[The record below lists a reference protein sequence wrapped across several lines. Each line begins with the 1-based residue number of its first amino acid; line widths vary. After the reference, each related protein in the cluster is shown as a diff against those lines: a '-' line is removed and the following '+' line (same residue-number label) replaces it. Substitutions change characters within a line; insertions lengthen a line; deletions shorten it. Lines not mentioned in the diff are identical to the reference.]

1 MTNLKCGCT
10 TNWSKPALTGWRNTV
25 VFQYNQLG
33 AERLLIQNM
42 IQSLQTICLVRSLG
56 YPTLVV
62 RALRFRQRCTAALVH
77 TERLGARQKVHYVKQ
92 LCARKP
98 SSYAPVRIR
107 RCMRTGSSL
116 YCWRFRFRVFWSRS
130 RWTLL
135 LRHLGVGVLGIGF
148 RSWGLHLRFIH
159 PSPAAVKEKK
169 ECSERRNA
177 LREGM
182 L

>member
-1 MTNLKCGCT
+1 MPLYFNINGQKPNDFSPKPSFSPCG
-10 TNWSKPALTGWRNTV
+10 SSVL
-25 VFQYNQLG
+25 
-33 AERLLIQNM
+33 
-42 IQSLQTICLVRSLG
+42 SLSG
-56 YPTLVV
+56 GPTLVV